1 MADWIF
7 DGMHVMLPPGAGGK
21 GIVEAAARVATE
33 QICRVY
39 GFTHFQI
46 RAKPFEAPAGVP
58 ASEATDEQRQAAIE
72 ECERQA
78 AHLKLWS
85 SAEDDCAAV
94 LGPAGRAPAPH
105 GHARVLR
112 PLADRQG
119 KASGVDLTSGAAL
132 QAVPDAAGRQV
143 PNEWPELTAAVRLDE
158 DVEGA
163 GTVMAQ
169 GVLEA
174 VGSIAHHEVA
184 AVMPGTQR
192 AVSVGDMLSLVSG
205 QWMTDTMVEA
215 SMQSVHIGLE
225 TPNTRR
231 GNRCATQGRTRST
244 YRYAFCTGS

>member
-1 MADWIF
+1 
-7 DGMHVMLPPGAGGK
+7 MHVMLPPGAGGK

-58 ASEATDEQRQAAIE
+58 ASEVTDEQRQAAIE

-119 KASGVDLTSGAAL
+119 KASGVDLTSDAAL
-132 QAVPDAAGRQV
+132 QARAPAMFGLGVFMVALQCVTMPRLFIASLAESCVTQDDCSVKGMFCRRSRATAIATFSA
-143 PNEWPELTAAVRLDE
+143 PELCFRMPPV
-158 DVEGA
+158 
-163 GTVMAQ
+163 
-169 GVLEA
+169 VL
-174 VGSIAHHEVA
+174 
-184 AVMPGTQR
+184 TFR
-192 AVSVGDMLSLVSG
+192 
-205 QWMTDTMVEA
+205 
-215 SMQSVHIGLE
+215 
-225 TPNTRR
+225 
-231 GNRCATQGRTRST
+231 
-244 YRYAFCTGS
+244 